1 MRQEPMREAN
11 NRSFYC
17 LLVEDGIVIQ
27 ALFSGDKWKPPPPA
41 RVTVIRK
48 RSYHFA
54 KPSTR
59 LTVPCTKYEST
70 LTSMRQLVL
79 YKVDQVL
86 LLLLHLILIFN
97 IGLGSSRWGRR
108 CRGY

>member
-1 MRQEPMREAN
+1 MGRRLPDEVEYRIRVRIEAGEG
-11 NRSFYC
+11 
-17 LLVEDGIVIQ
+17 V
-27 ALFSGDKWKPPPPA
+27 PA
-41 RVTVIRK
+41 I
-48 RSYHFA
+48 A
-54 KPSTR
+54 KAIGV
-59 LTVPCTKYEST
+59 LTVPCTKYEPT

-97 IGLGSSRWGRR
+97 IGLGSSRWGWR